1 MKGPVLSTILAV
13 ESIGEV
19 ADWLRDRGASL
30 GLDVEVRGDLGE
42 ARERLGTGPRYLAG
56 YFGREVEQIPRDS
69 GGKGTAVIPF
79 TQLWGSPED
88 RIRRWDLF
96 LRGVRRRVAP
106 FGDNIDSLG
115 RWVDARFEEDLHA
128 RHREL
133 IERLGPVFS
142 DLERR
147 DPTVPDHSF
156 RVGIYAARIGESL
169 GLPPLQIRLL
179 QLGGWVHDVGKIRIR
194 TRTLR
199 KRGALDPDE
208 KRSMRF
214 HPVWGSEM
222 VEEQP
227 VEREVFW
234 MVRHH
239 HERYDGD
246 GYPEFL
252 RGENIPILA
261 RVLAVA
267 DSYDAITSDRP
278 YRCASD
284 HRAAVREILSSA
296 GGQFD
301 PAVVQSFLT
310 ARLDRVPFR
319 STSAA

>member
-1 MKGPVLSTILAV
+1 MSTVLAV

-19 ADWLRDRGASL
+19 ADWLRDRGESL
-30 GLDVEVRGDLGE
+30 GIDVDVRSDLGE
-42 ARERLGTGPRYLAG
+42 ARERLGDRTRYLAG
-56 YFGREVEQIPRDS
+56 YFGRDAEPLPNRGNES
-69 GGKGTAVIPF
+69 GAAIIPF

-96 LRGVRRRVAP
+96 LRGVRRNVVPCDGRLESA
-106 FGDNIDSLG
+106 G
-115 RWVDARFEEDLHA
+115 RWADARFEEELHA
-128 RHREL
+128 RHRSL
-133 IERLGPVFS
+133 IESLGRVFS
-142 DLERR
+142 HLERR

-156 RVGIYAARIGESL
+156 RVGVYAARIGESL
-169 GLPPLQIRLL
+169 GLEPLQVRLL
-179 QLGGWVHDVGKIRIR
+179 QLGGWVHDVGKIRIPV
-194 TRTLR
+194 RTLR

-227 VEREVFW
+227 VEREIYW

-239 HERYDGD
+239 HERYDGE

-252 RGENIPILA
+252 GGEKIPVLA

-267 DSYDAITSDRP
+267 DAYDAITSDRP
-278 YRCASD
+278 YRSAWD
-284 HRAAVREILSSA
+284 HRAAVREILASSA
-296 GGQFD
+296 AQFD
-301 PAVVQSFLT
+301 PSVVQAFLT
-310 ARLDRVPFR
+310 ARLDRIPFR